1 MKNIIKIF
9 VILLLLFLHFTK
21 SYASVS
27 DSLFA
32 TVGNKALTKFDIVK
46 ELKLILI
53 INGQSFSEDRRIQLE
68 SAAVNSA
75 IKNTIKRMEI
85 EKYNDLSYDKDDLN
99 KELVKIAS
107 NLDMD
112 VDLLRSTLLAN
123 EIEFSYLT
131 EQIQTELL
139 WNSLIFNIYK
149 DRVSINIDEINEQLE
164 LIQSAKE
171 TYEYLISEII
181 INPVTEDM
189 RQNKINEV
197 KEKIKLDGFEQ
208 TAVDLSISETGLKGG
223 DLGWINE
230 NVLSK
235 QFKSKIVMTKVGEI
249 SEPVILKEGILFFK
263 VRDKRK
269 IEKFSSL
276 EKAKDQLVKSQKT
289 KILNMFSLTHY
300 DNLKRTISI
309 EYY

>member
-32 TVGNKALTKFDIVK
+32 TVGNKALTKFDILK

>member
-32 TVGNKALTKFDIVK
+32 TVGNKALTKFDILK

-53 INGQSFSEDRRIQLE
+53 INGQSFSEDRRVQLE

>member
-32 TVGNKALTKFDIVK
+32 TVGNKALTKFDILK

-99 KELVKIAS
+99 KELVRIAS

-131 EQIQTELL
+131 AQIQTELL

>member
-1 MKNIIKIF
+1 VKNIIKIF
-9 VILLLLFLHFTK
+9 VILLLLSLHFAK
-21 SYASVS
+21 SHASVS

-32 TVGNKALTKFDIVK
+32 TVGNKALTKFDILK

-53 INGQSFSEDRRIQLE
+53 INGQSFSEDRRAQLE
-68 SAAVNSA
+68 SAAVSSA
-75 IKNTIKRMEI
+75 IKNVIKRMEI
-85 EKYNDLSYDKDDLN
+85 EKYNDLSYNKDDVN
-99 KELVKIAS
+99 KEIARIAD

-112 VDLLRSTLLAN
+112 TDLLRSTLLAN

-139 WNSLIFNIYK
+139 WNSLIFKIYK
-149 DRVSINIDEINEQLE
+149 DRISINIEEIDEQLE
-164 LIQSAKE
+164 LVQNAKE
-171 TYEYLISEII
+171 IYEYLISEII
-181 INPVTEDM
+181 VKPVTQDLV
-189 RQNKINEV
+189 QNKIDEV
-197 KEKIKLDGFEQ
+197 REKIKLEGFEQ
-208 TAVDLSISETGLKGG
+208 VAIDLSISETGLKGG

-235 QFKSKIVMTKVGEI
+235 DFKSKIITTKTGEI

-269 IEKFSSL
+269 VEKFSSL
-276 EKAKDQLVKSQKT
+276 ENAKNQLVKAQKT
-289 KILNMFSLTHY
+289 KILNMYSLTHY
-300 DNLKRTISI
+300 DNLKRSISI

>member
-32 TVGNKALTKFDIVK
+32 TVGNKALTKFDILK

-99 KELVKIAS
+99 KELVRIAS

-131 EQIQTELL
+131 AQIQTELL

-181 INPVTEDM
+181 INPATEDM

>member
-1 MKNIIKIF
+1 MSNFFFTYIHNIWFLIF
-9 VILLLLFLHFTK
+9 NM
-21 SYASVS
+21 SYESES

-32 TVGNKALTKFDIVK
+32 TVGNKALTKFDILK

-53 INGQSFSEDRRIQLE
+53 INGQSFSEDRRVQLE

-99 KELVKIAS
+99 KELVRIAS

-208 TAVDLSISETGLKGG
+208 AAVDLSISETGLKGG

>member
-53 INGQSFSEDRRIQLE
+53 INGQSFSEDRRVQLE

-99 KELVKIAS
+99 KELFRIAS

-208 TAVDLSISETGLKGG
+208 AAVDLSISETGLKGG

>member
-1 MKNIIKIF
+1 VKNIIKIF

-32 TVGNKALTKFDIVK
+32 TVGNKALTKFDILK

>member
-32 TVGNKALTKFDIVK
+32 TVGNKALTKFDILK

-53 INGQSFSEDRRIQLE
+53 INGQSFSEDRRVQLE

-99 KELVKIAS
+99 KELVRIAS

-263 VRDKRK
+263 IRDKRK

-276 EKAKDQLVKSQKT
+276 EKAKNQLVKSQKT